1 MKIALAAKDG
11 SFTFERTRLEEL
23 ESKVALL
30 EGTVQQQQSIIVALQ
45 NQINE
50 RPANSHLSQFDIHP
64 SSDGGNRT
72 AVAATGMPQSC
83 ADLQYMGH
91 AASGLYL
98 IMGTDK
104 VETVYCDFTALPS
117 DPSKIILCELQF
129 N

>member
-64 SSDGGNRT
+64 SSDGGNVKT

-83 ADLQYMGH
+83 ADLRYM
-91 AASGLYL
+91 AQAFLFVL
-98 IMGTDK
+98 
-104 VETVYCDFTALPS
+104 
-117 DPSKIILCELQF
+117 
-129 N
+129 

>member
-1 MKIALAAKDG
+1 MKNALAAKDA

-23 ESKVALL
+23 ESKVTLL
-30 EGTVQQQQSIIVALQ
+30 KGTVQQQQSIIVALQ

-117 DPSKIILCELQF
+117 DPSKITLCEL
-129 N
+129 